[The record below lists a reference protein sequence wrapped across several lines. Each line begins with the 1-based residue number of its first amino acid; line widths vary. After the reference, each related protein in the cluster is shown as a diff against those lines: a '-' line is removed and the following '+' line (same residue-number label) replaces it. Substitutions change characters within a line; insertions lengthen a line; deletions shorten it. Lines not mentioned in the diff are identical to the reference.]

1 MLATPGNA
9 LSLFSQLMHQPKPPV
24 NPFRSAAFVKS
35 ALLLND
41 CPDDSGREVAFCGR
55 SNAGKSS
62 AINTLTESSRLAR
75 TSKTPGRTQLLNF
88 FALSESTRL
97 VDLPGYG
104 YAQTSKEIQE
114 RWKRH
119 LDHYLRERL
128 SLVGLVLVMDIRH
141 PLRPFDWMM
150 LEWVQARGLPMH
162 ILLTKADKLSRN
174 QAQQSRL
181 KVLKSLAEVG
191 LTELVS
197 VQCFSALN
205 KEGTTDLIALLKAW
219 LALDAANQ
227 DSAEK

>member
-1 MLATPGNA
+1 M
-9 LSLFSQLMHQPKPPV
+9 
-24 NPFRSAAFVKS
+24 KS

-41 CPDDSGREVAFCGR
+41 CPADGGREVAFCGR

-62 AINTLTESSRLAR
+62 AINTLTDSARLAR

-88 FALSESTRL
+88 FALNESARL

-104 YAQTSKEIQE
+104 YAQTSKEIQAH
-114 RWKRH
+114 WKRH

-150 LEWVQARGLPMH
+150 LEWAQARVLPVC

-181 KVLKSLAEVG
+181 KVLKSLAEVN
-191 LTELVS
+191 LSEQVN
-197 VQCFSALN
+197 VQCFSTLSR
-205 KEGTTDLIALLKAW
+205 EGMAELIALLKGW
-219 LALDAANQ
+219 LALDGPPS
-227 DSAEK
+227 DGEESGPHG

>member
-1 MLATPGNA
+1 M
-9 LSLFSQLMHQPKPPV
+9 
-24 NPFRSAAFVKS
+24 KS

-41 CPDDSGREVAFCGR
+41 CPADGGREVAFCGR

-62 AINTLTESSRLAR
+62 AINTLTESARLAR

-88 FALSESTRL
+88 FALNESARL

-104 YAQTSKEIQE
+104 YAQTSKEIQAH
-114 RWKRH
+114 WKRH

-150 LEWVQARGLPMH
+150 LEWAQARVLPVC

-181 KVLKSLAEVG
+181 KVLKSLAEVNIS
-191 LTELVS
+191 EQVN
-197 VQCFSALN
+197 VQCFSTLSR
-205 KEGTTDLIALLKAW
+205 EGMAELIALLKGW
-219 LALDAANQ
+219 LALDGPPS
-227 DSAEK
+227 DGEESGPHG

>member
-1 MLATPGNA
+1 M
-9 LSLFSQLMHQPKPPV
+9 
-24 NPFRSAAFVKS
+24 KS

-41 CPDDSGREVAFCGR
+41 CPADGGREVAFCGR

-62 AINTLTESSRLAR
+62 AINTLTESARLAR

-88 FALSESTRL
+88 FALNESARL

-104 YAQTSKEIQE
+104 YAQTSKEIQAH
-114 RWKRH
+114 WKRH

-150 LEWVQARGLPMH
+150 LEWAQARVLPVC

-181 KVLKSLAEVG
+181 KVLKSLAEVN
-191 LTELVS
+191 LSEQVN
-197 VQCFSALN
+197 VQCFSTLSR
-205 KEGTTDLIALLKAW
+205 EGMAELIALLKGW
-219 LALDAANQ
+219 LALDGPPS
-227 DSAEK
+227 DGEESGPHG

>member
-1 MLATPGNA
+1 M
-9 LSLFSQLMHQPKPPV
+9 
-24 NPFRSAAFVKS
+24 KS

-41 CPDDSGREVAFCGR
+41 CPADSGREVAFCGR

-62 AINTLTESSRLAR
+62 AINTLTESARLAR

-88 FALSESTRL
+88 FALNESARL

-104 YAQTSKEIQE
+104 YAQTSKEIQTHW
-114 RWKRH
+114 RRH

-150 LEWVQARGLPMH
+150 LEWAQARALPVC

-181 KVLKSLAEVG
+181 KVLKSLAEVN
-191 LTELVS
+191 LSEQVQ
-197 VQCFSALN
+197 VQCFSTLSR
-205 KEGTTDLIALLKAW
+205 EGMAELIALLRDW
-219 LALDAANQ
+219 LALDGPLP
-227 DSAEK
+227 DGEESGSDG

>member
-1 MLATPGNA
+1 MT
-9 LSLFSQLMHQPKPPV
+9 QPPPAV
-24 NPFRSAAFVKS
+24 NPFRRAVFMKS

-41 CPDDSGREVAFCGR
+41 CPADGGREVAFCGR

-62 AINTLTESSRLAR
+62 AINTLTESARLAR

-88 FALSESTRL
+88 FALNESARL

-104 YAQTSKEIQE
+104 YAQTSKEIQAH
-114 RWKRH
+114 WKRH

-150 LEWVQARGLPMH
+150 LEWAQARVLPVC

-181 KVLKSLAEVG
+181 KVLKSLAEVNIS
-191 LTELVS
+191 EQVN
-197 VQCFSALN
+197 VQCFSTLSR
-205 KEGTTDLIALLKAW
+205 EGMAELIALLKGW
-219 LALDAANQ
+219 LALDGPPS
-227 DSAEK
+227 DGEESGPHG

>member
-1 MLATPGNA
+1 M
-9 LSLFSQLMHQPKPPV
+9 
-24 NPFRSAAFVKS
+24 KS

-41 CPDDSGREVAFCGR
+41 CPADGGREVAFCGR
-55 SNAGKSS
+55 SNSGKSS
-62 AINTLTESSRLAR
+62 AINTLTESARLAR

-88 FALSESTRL
+88 FALNESARL

-104 YAQTSKEIQE
+104 YAQTSKEIQT

-150 LEWVQARGLPMH
+150 LEWAQARALPVC
-162 ILLTKADKLSRN
+162 ILLTKADKLSRS

-181 KVLKSLAEVG
+181 KVLKSLAEVN
-191 LTELVS
+191 LSEQVN
-197 VQCFSALN
+197 VQCFSTLSR
-205 KEGTTDLIALLKAW
+205 EGMAELIALLRGW
-219 LALDAANQ
+219 LALDGPLP
-227 DSAEK
+227 DGEESGPHG